1 MKRVMETMEAV
12 SRVNHP
18 ALHLVVVGPGTPEL
32 TVDQCRARAKA
43 LSSGC
48 IHVMGPSF
56 GSEKRQWLLGA
67 DAFIS
72 LSHRENFNYAAAEA
86 LSAEL
91 PIILSPGN
99 DLGAELVEAGAGW
112 ILHSFER
119 AEEVNAIRQFAD
131 LPAEKL
137 AAIGAAG
144 RRWAAAKLSEEAFA
158 ATLSRLMH
166 GSLPEALTHARLNR
180 R

>member
-1 MKRVMETMEAV
+1 
-12 SRVNHP
+12 
-18 ALHLVVVGPGTPEL
+18 
-32 TVDQCRARAKA
+32 
-43 LSSGC
+43 
-48 IHVMGPSF
+48 MGPSF
-56 GSEKRQWLLGA
+56 GSDKHQWFLGA

-86 LSAEL
+86 LSAGL

-99 DLGAELVEAGAGW
+99 DLGAELAEAGVGW

-131 LPAEKL
+131 FPADQL
-137 AAIGAAG
+137 TAMGAAG
-144 RRWAAAKLSEEAFA
+144 RRWAAAELSEEAFSTA
-158 ATLSRLMH
+158 LSRLVC
-166 GSLPEALTHARLNR
+166 GTTRVLTHAALDR